1 MWKDGV
7 TIKYEILSHN
17 LPEETEENHKTSVR
31 IADVWL
37 EV

>member
-1 MWKDGV
+1 
-7 TIKYEILSHN
+7 

-37 EV
+37 EVWTQHLPNLK